1 MQIEDNTK
9 KMQFFFIVDS
19 SKEDT
24 FAEKTKHKKSRGNF

>member
-19 SKEDT
+19 SKEAT
-24 FAEKTKHKKSRGNF
+24 FAG